1 MRPNSR
7 AYSIQIFL
15 LALLSLAP
23 CYAQQTDLG
32 PIVQLPEYIRYQRPT
47 AEAEKAAADQLR
59 KLLGSGEVK
68 MPITLAG
75 PFLNQWLDLD
85 GLPGSVP
92 SSYIIPRVEGFLRG
106 SGVAVK
112 EPEGLKMLRE
122 KLKADEEGE
131 LIMRRPTLSE
141 YEYLWAIAP
150 GDLQGPIL
158 VTELQGH
165 AVLWN
170 FFSEGVVLMEDV
182 SEAKDSLQDAYKAFA
197 NLPQTA
203 LETEPMPDFVSRIV
217 NGGEVPDMLKKA
229 TTSTSP
235 IIVFLTSEQA
245 VEARVSTP
253 DLLAYVRGLKDALAQ
268 AVVANHSERIYME
281 FDLVSGKEPSYY
293 VGAQPALSAE
303 ATADLLTQLRAVTPP
318 PTKGPVR
325 MFFLELPA
333 DASVDKPEDG
343 SESPAKDPSPSPSEN
358 SKPDSQD

>member
-7 AYSIQIFL
+7 AYSIQILL

-23 CYAQQTDLG
+23 CYAQETDLG
-32 PIVQLPEYIRYQRPT
+32 PIVQLPDYVRYQRPT
-47 AEAEKAAADQLR
+47 AEAEKAAADQIR
-59 KLLGSGEVK
+59 SLLGSGEVK
-68 MPITLAG
+68 MPLTLAG

-106 SGVAVK
+106 SGVALK
-112 EPEGLKMLRE
+112 EQEGLNLFRD

-131 LIMRRPTLSE
+131 LTVRRPTLSE

-170 FFSEGVVLMEDV
+170 FFTEGVVLMEDV
-182 SEAKDSLQDAYKAFA
+182 SDAKDSLQDAYKAFA

-229 TTSTSP
+229 TTSASP
-235 IIVFLTSEQA
+235 IIVFLTSEEA

-253 DLLAYVRGLKDALAQ
+253 DLLAYVKGLKSALAQ
-268 AVVANHSERIYME
+268 AVIDNQSERIYME
-281 FDLVSGKEPSYY
+281 FDLMNGKDPSYY
-293 VGAQPALSAE
+293 VGAKPALSAE
-303 ATADLLTQLRAVTPP
+303 ATAELLTQLRAVTPP

-333 DASVDKPEDG
+333 DASGDKPENG
-343 SESPAKDPSPSPSEN
+343 SESRAEGPGPNEN
-358 SKPDSQD
+358 SEPDSQP